1 MALVVAMTPHL
12 TQNLGPI
19 ATSMIGAACLVPRL
33 ATQPRLIN
41 PDEPCLSVGPAAGV
55 KNPMTHPVRAGRPA
69 RPGM

>member
-33 ATQPRLIN
+33 ATQPWLIN
-41 PDEPCLSVGPAAGV
+41 PHEPCLSVCPTLG
-55 KNPMTHPVRAGRPA
+55 
-69 RPGM
+69 

>member
-19 ATSMIGAACLVPRL
+19 ATSMIGAACLAPRL

-41 PDEPCLSVGPAAGV
+41 PHEPCLSVGPPLG
-55 KNPMTHPVRAGRPA
+55 
-69 RPGM
+69 